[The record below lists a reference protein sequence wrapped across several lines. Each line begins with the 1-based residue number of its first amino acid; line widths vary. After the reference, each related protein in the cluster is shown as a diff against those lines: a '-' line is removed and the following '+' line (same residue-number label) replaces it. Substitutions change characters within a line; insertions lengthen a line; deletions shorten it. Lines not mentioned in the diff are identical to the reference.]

1 MFFVQLDKFLMQA
14 ADKMRVN
21 VYFAR
26 LFSLHRPARY
36 AFILIICD
44 ERERILAL
52 KYYYML
58 SQAVRDAGTQN
69 IDIAYSDEWSWVSM
83 DEWSDFAMLVSVC
96 VIL

>member
-26 LFSLHRPARY
+26 FPYTDQARY

-83 DEWSDFAMLVSVC
+83 DEWSDFAMLVSLC